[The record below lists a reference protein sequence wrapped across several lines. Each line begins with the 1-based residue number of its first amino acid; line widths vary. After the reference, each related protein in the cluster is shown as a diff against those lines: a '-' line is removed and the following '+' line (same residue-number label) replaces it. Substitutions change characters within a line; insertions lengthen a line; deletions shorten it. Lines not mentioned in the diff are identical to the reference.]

1 LCNNTMIRSAA
12 GLAADFCL
20 RSGNGKEFD
29 MIKSKYRWEMP
40 AAEEH
45 HVAKLSG
52 ELGVDRLVAGVLAG
66 RGWTSL
72 EEAALFLEPDA
83 DRLTDPF
90 EMKGMTA
97 AVDRIRRAVRE
108 GEKIRVYGDYDA
120 DGVTSTAL
128 MVRLLTSLGANF
140 DTYIPHRSR
149 EGYGLNLAA
158 IDLAAEAG
166 VRLLVTVD
174 NGISAVEQIAYAS
187 RLGIDVVVTDH
198 HEPPDTLPEAI
209 ALVNPKQKD
218 CPYPFKGLCGA
229 GVVFKLAH
237 AMLGRPVP
245 EYADLAAIGTI
256 ADLMPLTGENRIIAR
271 LGLERLRSL
280 PIAGIRALTKAAG
293 MKPED
298 LSSGR
303 IAFSLAPRLNAGGRL
318 EHADSALRLLT
329 SATDEEADV
338 YAAELDRLNGERQA
352 LVEKTFE
359 EADGLWRSIREADGP
374 VARHAIVLAK
384 EGWNAGIAGLVAS
397 RLVEKYYLPAVILA
411 ADAESGL
418 CKGSARSID
427 GFDLYAALAE
437 CAELMEHFGGH
448 QAAAGLTM
456 KLDRVSELAARL
468 ERIALERIS
477 PDDWQPK
484 RRIDLS
490 VSLSDVTLEAVDQ
503 LGRLEPFGS
512 GNPTPRIAICNLI
525 IKDSRTMGKENK
537 HLRLTVEQSGTSI
550 EVVAFGMGT
559 HRDRL
564 APGMRID
571 LLGELTVNEWNGNRK
586 AQVMFQDYRS
596 EDLLFKDLRN
606 EKDPLAALAPIV
618 REGAS
623 DLVVACASQM
633 GYREAIHRF
642 GAAGVPI
649 GLYSDLEAGPLTN
662 AETAASVERHPASA
676 SATERTHLVLLGLPE
691 DEQGLR
697 SLKAWLLP
705 ERGLELVTVLSDR
718 TSETVKDERKLLFP
732 DRKHFAEVYSMCLKR
747 GEWLDNPDGFQQE
760 TAMRTG
766 WPLATVRMMHEVFTD
781 LGFIVAS
788 GASRKVVNNPTRRPL
803 EVSARYRKARELHE
817 AKRLSAMSTDEL
829 HRWLLSCHCT
839 KPRSP

>member
-1 LCNNTMIRSAA
+1 
-12 GLAADFCL
+12 
-20 RSGNGKEFD
+20 
-29 MIKSKYRWEMP
+29 MIKSKYRWVMP
-40 AAEEH
+40 SAEEH
-45 HVAKLSG
+45 LVAKLSE
-52 ELGVDRLVAGVLAG
+52 ELRIDRLCAGVLAG

-72 EEAALFLEPDA
+72 EETASFLKPDA

-90 EMKGMTA
+90 EMKGMAA
-97 AVDRIRRAVRE
+97 AVDRIRHALRE

-128 MVRLLTSLGANF
+128 MVRLLTSLGANY

-198 HEPPDTLPEAI
+198 HEPPETLPEAI

-237 AMLGRPVP
+237 AMLGRSVL

-271 LGLERLRSL
+271 LGLEQLRSR
-280 PIAGIRALTKAAG
+280 PIAGIRALTKASG
-293 MKPED
+293 IKPED
-298 LSSGR
+298 LTSGR

-329 SATDEEADV
+329 AATDEEADV

-352 LVEKTFE
+352 LVEQTFE
-359 EADGLWRSIREADGP
+359 EADGLWRSMRETDGF

-397 RLVEKYYLPAVILA
+397 RFVEKYYLPAVILA
-411 ADAESGL
+411 TDAGTGL

-427 GFDLYAALAE
+427 GFDLYAALTE
-437 CAELMEHFGGH
+437 CAEWMEHFGGH

-456 KLDRVSELAARL
+456 KRVHVAELAARL
-468 ERIALERIS
+468 DRIAQDRIS
-477 PDDWQPK
+477 QDDWQPK

-490 VSLSDVTLEAVDQ
+490 VSLSDVTLNAVDQ
-503 LGRLEPFGS
+503 LARLEPFGS
-512 GNPTPRIAICNLI
+512 GNPTPRIAIGNLRI
-525 IKDSRTMGKENK
+525 RDSRTMGKESK

-550 EVVAFGMGT
+550 EVVAFGMGA
-559 HRDRL
+559 HCDRL
-564 APGMRID
+564 PPGMRID

-596 EDLLFKDLRN
+596 EDLLFKDRRH
-606 EKDPLAALAPIV
+606 EKDPLAALDLLV
-618 REGAS
+618 SEGAS
-623 DLVVACASQM
+623 DLVVVCASQT
-633 GYREAIHRF
+633 GYREAMHRF
-642 GAAGVPI
+642 GTTGVPI
-649 GLYSDLEAGPLTN
+649 GLYSDMEDDPLTN
-662 AETAASVERHPASA
+662 AETAAAAERDPATASA
-676 SATERTHLVLLGLPE
+676 SEQERSHLVLIGLPD

-705 ERGLELVTVLSDR
+705 ERGLELVTVLPDR
-718 TSETVKDERKLLFP
+718 TSETFKDEKQLLFP

-760 TAMRTG
+760 TALQTG
-766 WPLATVRMMHEVFTD
+766 WPLATVRMMHEVFAE
-781 LGFIVAS
+781 LGFIAAS
-788 GASRKVVNNPTRRPL
+788 GASRKVVNNPTRKPL
-803 EVSARYRKARELHE
+803 EESARYRKAREIHE
-817 AKRLSAMSTDEL
+817 AKRLPVLSTDEL
-829 HRWLLSCHCT
+829 HRWLQSCHNA
-839 KPRSP
+839 KPQNA